1 MNHENYLH
9 VNKISGSGIPSIFLF
24 TGEVQEGKT
33 TFVSVLVQRLKK
45 EGVKVAGFISPGE
58 FSGNTRIAFSLEDL
72 EHGERIP
79 LARAREMK
87 GWIRFRRYW
96 FNPLALAA
104 GEGIIGRAI
113 EQRADLVIVDEV
125 GPWELEGGGW
135 AAMLDRLAAVRHV
148 AQLWVVREG
157 ILNVVTRT
165 WRVPPE
171 QVFKIGEHDEEA
183 VAARLS
189 SAIHSISTTRE

>member
-1 MNHENYLH
+1 MTGH
-9 VNKISGSGIPSIFLF
+9 SDSSTMPSDSSSHIFLL
-24 TGEVQEGKT
+24 TGGVQEGKT
-33 TFVSVLVQRLKK
+33 TFASGLVPLLEK

-58 FSGNTRIAFSLEDL
+58 FSGDTRTAFSLEDL
-72 EHGERIP
+72 ESGERIP
-79 LARAREMK
+79 LARAGEME

-96 FNPLALAA
+96 FNPRALAA
-104 GEGIIGRAI
+104 GEEIIGRAT

-135 AAMLDRLAAVRHV
+135 AAMLDRLVGERHV

-157 ILNVVTRT
+157 ILNVVNRT

-171 QVFKIGEHDEEA
+171 QVFKIGKHDEEA

-189 SAIHSISTTRE
+189 SAIHSIRTTRE